1 MSDPKVLLLLL
12 SPRPGWRGLTEN
24 FLLVLS
30 EPGLH

>member
-1 MSDPKVLLLLL
+1 MSDPKVLLPLL
-12 SPRPGWRGLTEN
+12 SPRPGWRGLTED